1 MDFVDYVFFEGIQ
14 NNNES
19 FDENSLFEENLK
31 KFDSPMGGV
40 VEGINKFTLNSN
52 NNSTNNS
59 SNRNFSTNNNDS
71 QNILIDSIKEEKEL
85 FLEIEEVKPKKKNT
99 KNKNKKDKNQKIK
112 KTNQGRKTKEESKLS
127 NSIRNKYAKD
137 NIFRK
142 IKTNFIND
150 FILNLINAKIKSVYG
165 YQKYLVRK
173 FNSEIVTDI
182 SIKFNLLLFNLK
194 IKNLLNK
201 NISNKYTTVNTDA
214 NKKILEQLE
223 KNENF
228 DKILNYTVKDAYE
241 IFLSEDYE
249 EIIFK
254 EFDID
259 KENIFFNNM
268 KRVIEKLRV
277 EENEDDEYLRK
288 LEIYFRNIYSL
299 MDESK
304 IRKSR
309 KEKLKLDE

>member
-228 DKILNYTVKDAYE
+228 DKILNYTVIDVYE
-241 IFLSEDYE
+241 IFLSEDYK

-259 KENIFFNNM
+259 KENITFNNM
-268 KRVIEKLRV
+268 TGVIEKLRV
-277 EENEDDEYLRK
+277 EENEDDVYLRG
-288 LEIYFRNIYSL
+288 LEKYFRNIYSL